1 MGGVP
6 ANMLKHLKEECFKV
20 SEEIRNTLCFD
31 NTDNNKRKNK
41 RSRVEINEGN
51 MLFLIL
57 F

>member
-20 SEEIRNTLCFD
+20 SEEIRNTLFFD